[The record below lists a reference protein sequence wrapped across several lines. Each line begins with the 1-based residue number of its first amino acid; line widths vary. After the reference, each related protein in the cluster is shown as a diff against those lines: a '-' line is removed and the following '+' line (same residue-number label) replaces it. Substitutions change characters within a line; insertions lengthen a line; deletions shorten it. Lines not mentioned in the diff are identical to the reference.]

1 MHSNPDPAD
10 LQPLLPLREGP
21 PRPAPQ
27 PRRDEAG
34 LRPSTPAT
42 AASSRPQRPRSECN
56 LRGSIWGSGSLLQH
70 EDTWPGLKCVWNNKR
85 PRIATAIPRKEN
97 EAGGVTPPDSNYV
110 TKPRSSERHG
120 TGTRANRAEQ
130 RATEGNKPALC
141 ARPICDRGARNIR
154 RGRTSL

>member
-1 MHSNPDPAD
+1 MSLHILPPLPATTPCYG
-10 LQPLLPLREGP
+10 LGV
-21 PRPAPQ
+21 PRPRQKGHLSQQSPRWQLPQ
-27 PRRDEAG
+27 PQQCPTSKTPEA
-34 LRPSTPAT
+34 
-42 AASSRPQRPRSECN
+42 Q
-56 LRGSIWGSGSLLQH
+56 
-70 EDTWPGLKCVWNNKR
+70 
-85 PRIATAIPRKEN
+85 AIPRKEN

-154 RGRTSL
+154 RGKLSSDLQKKRERNRTTVSHHTQNLTRHGLKT